1 MLTPDLVMNP
11 DVAEISRCSHG
22 ARKTSSQR
30 RKTEEL
36 VKQFE
41 GLPDY
46 QIRERWEVI
55 DILRRVKKEVGL
67 TDDLINHIE
76 YIMKRIPVD
85 EWRQG
90 GCPVFY
96 QSVINQAKEL
106 QITDRAIRYRE
117 YKLADMGFLAFH
129 DSSNGRRYPVK
140 PNGRLVT
147 AYGVSLIPLMMRI
160 EELRQKDFEF
170 KQNLLYWK
178 QCRIEIAAIRR
189 RITSLIDDVWM
200 NYDGLEAN
208 VVEWAEIW
216 KAVRPVRSG
225 DSLNVLEA
233 RLETFRSL
241 EDEILSTLA
250 AIDDEKA
257 CGKEETTDG
266 ITCGLSEDI
275 SGTQE
280 IHFRHIYT
288 NTDSNNSKG
297 YYCNT
302 PEHSSGDNS
311 KQSSPKGSQV
321 DGLDVSKAH
330 AAPVN
335 ASKEE
340 ACAENRT
347 RKRKNHNF
355 AADFDELEH
364 LSGAEYLS
372 PSHIYE
378 AACRDF
384 KAAVD
389 MVSNNAISKD
399 LTVNDIKLAGEY
411 LSSYLSISPYT
422 WKNANNV
429 LGRYAAAIGVMLSCR
444 PHIKNA
450 GAYLNG
456 LITKQHEG
464 KLNLHRSVFGQ
475 LSTSKR
481 GRLN

>member
-1 MLTPDLVMNP
+1 MLTIDIATNP
-11 DVAEISRCSHG
+11 AIAEISRCGHG
-22 ARKTSSQR
+22 ARKSSPQR
-30 RKTEEL
+30 RSTDEL
-36 VKQFE
+36 IKSYQ

-46 QIRERWEVI
+46 LVRERWEVI
-55 DILRRVKKEVGL
+55 EILRRVKKEVGL

-76 YIMKRIPVD
+76 YIMKRIPVE
-85 EWRQG
+85 EWLQG

-117 YKLADMGFLAFH
+117 QKLSDMGFLAFH
-129 DSSNGRRYPVK
+129 DSGNGRRYPVK

-147 AYGVSLIPLMMRI
+147 AFGVSLIPLMMRVD
-160 EELRQKDFEF
+160 ELRQKDFEYR
-170 KQNLLYWK
+170 QNLLYWK
-178 QCRIEIAAIRR
+178 QCRVEIAAIRR
-189 RITSLIDDVWM
+189 RITVLIDDALM
-200 NYDGLEAN
+200 NYDGLENQA
-208 VVEWAEIW
+208 VDWCEIW
-216 KAVRPVRSG
+216 QAVRPVRSN
-225 DSLNVLEA
+225 DSLNVLEV
-233 RLETFRSL
+233 RLETYRSL
-241 EDEILSTLA
+241 EDEILSVLSVQ
-250 AIDDEKA
+250 DDM
-257 CGKEETTDG
+257 GK
-266 ITCGLSEDI
+266 TCGMSQHT

-280 IHFRHIYT
+280 TDFRHIDT
-288 NTDSNNSKG
+288 NTESDNSKG

-330 AAPVN
+330 AAQVN

-347 RKRKNHNF
+347 SKAKNWSS
-355 AADFDELEH
+355 ASDFDEIDH

-384 KAAVD
+384 RAAVD

-422 WKNANNV
+422 WKNANSV

-456 LITKQHEG
+456 LITKHHKGQ
-464 KLNLHRSVFGQ
+464 LNLHRSVFGQ
-475 LSTSKR
+475 TSTSKR